1 MGIFDGV
8 LFLSDFDNTIYYT
21 AGALNEGEACPEMP
35 ERNLA
40 AIRRFMAE
48 GGRFGVATGRA
59 TAAFRAYDPIVPTN
73 TPAVV
78 FNGGGI
84 YNYKTGEYEDTLFLE
99 ESSRSRIAAVME
111 ANREISLELFY
122 PDDRLLV
129 YHENRWNEQHSRLTG
144 MGYTVVEDLSPK
156 NVSMPLAKALF
167 LGERAELEKTAAF
180 IDAQSWRGE
189 YELILSND
197 HLLELTAKGANK
209 GNMARRL
216 QKRLGCTMLVCAGD
230 HHNDIAMLTAADRA
244 FCPSNAVEEVKRY
257 ATEVGHCRDGAIA
270 DMIEMLE
277 KELKA

>member
-1 MGIFDGV
+1 MGVFDGV

-48 GGRFGVATGRA
+48 GGHFGVATGRA

-99 ESSRSRIAAVME
+99 ENSRSRIAAVME

-144 MGYTVVEDLSPK
+144 MGYTVVEDLSPEK
-156 NVSMPLAKALF
+156 KPWCEAKIPLKDGRRNLHVFVDGSIVEIYADEGRVAMSSLAFPKGDAYGVSV
-167 LGERAELEKTAAF
+167 E
-180 IDAQSWRGE
+180 
-189 YELILSND
+189 
-197 HLLELTAKGANK
+197 
-209 GNMARRL
+209 
-216 QKRLGCTMLVCAGD
+216 
-230 HHNDIAMLTAADRA
+230 ADG
-244 FCPSNAVEEVKRY
+244 AVEVS
-257 ATEVGHCRDGAIA
+257 ADGWT
-270 DMIEMLE
+270 ME
-277 KELKA
+277 KA

>member
-21 AGALNEGEACPEMP
+21 AGAMNNGEVCPEMP
-35 ERNLA
+35 ERNIA
-40 AIRRFMAE
+40 AIRHFMAE

-59 TAAFRAYDPIVPTN
+59 AAAFRPYDPIVPTN

-84 YNYKTGEYEDTLFLE
+84 LDYKTGEYADTLFLE
-99 ESSRSRIAAVME
+99 ESARAHIAAVME
-111 ANREISLELFY
+111 ANSAVSLELFY

-129 YHENRWNEQHSRLTG
+129 YNENRWNEQHSRLTG
-144 MGYTVVEDLSPK
+144 MGYEVVEDLSPAC
-156 NVSMPLAKALF
+156 VSMPIAKALF
-167 LGERAELEKTAAF
+167 LGERDDLEKTIAF

-197 HLLELTAKGANK
+197 HLLELTANGANK

-216 QKRLGCTMLVCAGD
+216 KERLGCRLLVCAGD
-230 HHNDIAMLTAADRA
+230 HHNDITMLTAADRA
-244 FCPSNAVEEVKRY
+244 FCPSNAVEEVKKY
-257 ATEVGHCRDGAIA
+257 ATEVGHCCDGAIA
-270 DMIEMLE
+270 DMIEILE
-277 KELKA
+277 KELAT